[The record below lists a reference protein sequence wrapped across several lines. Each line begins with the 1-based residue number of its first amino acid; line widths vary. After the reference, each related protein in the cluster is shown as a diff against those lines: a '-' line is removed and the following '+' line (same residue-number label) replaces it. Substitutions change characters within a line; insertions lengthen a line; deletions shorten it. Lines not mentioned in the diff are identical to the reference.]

1 MPHGQNVLLIRRGK
15 QHGNGRKLKYAEKPD
30 DTGWSDT
37 LRGALALHLFLGTVV
52 RQTIPGAVFFGVHVS
67 R

>member
-37 LRGALALHLFLGTVV
+37 LRGALALHLFWEL
-52 RQTIPGAVFFGVHVS
+52 
-67 R
+67 